1 MGAGDDGLLDEFE
14 GQWYGVELPSAFW
27 AAGDVEAG
35 EAQDLLSAGF
45 FGSLVVGLRRRGL
58 ADGSADGFE
67 GFLSV
72 GVGEEAE
79 EADFME
85 AGRENVEREAAYKL
99 MGVEGDGV
107 DLFLF
112 AVFGAEGDFGVFD
125 VFDAV
130 VMDGDAVGVATEV
143 IKDLLGTAER
153 SLCIDGPAFLFGGV
167 EQSMEG
173 GRIGERRELS
183 VEAEAPGVEEAE
195 QSVAV
200 LRGKDAAECSDGK
213 EEVGLLGANKF
224 FFSQDAC
231 GDDDMQVKVIH
242 EFLVPR
248 MQNSNE
254 AGLSFELPFGFGG
267 EAFEGFVYCLEEQA
281 ERGFFVLE
289 DEGIKFVREGEDAVE
304 VGNVEQLGTPGFE
317 PFLFGGGLAFRTMTV
332 ATGVV
337 GRALK
342 AALGAAVEVPV
353 ECGGAAD
360 AYEVERGADVRRL
373 GMRLKKRIAVQ
384 PQHFRHLEGRTVHEG
399 APLEGLER

>member
-1 MGAGDDGLLDEFE
+1 LGAGDDGLLDEFE

-112 AVFGAEGDFGVFD
+112 AVFRAEGDFAVFD

-173 GRIGERRELS
+173 GRVGERRELS
-183 VEAEAPGVEEAE
+183 MEAEVPGVEEAE
-195 QSVAV
+195 QSVAIV
-200 LRGKDAAECSDGK
+200 NRASPYFLRK
-213 EEVGLLGANKF
+213 
-224 FFSQDAC
+224 
-231 GDDDMQVKVIH
+231 
-242 EFLVPR
+242 
-248 MQNSNE
+248 
-254 AGLSFELPFGFGG
+254 LS
-267 EAFEGFVYCLEEQA
+267 
-281 ERGFFVLE
+281 
-289 DEGIKFVREGEDAVE
+289 
-304 VGNVEQLGTPGFE
+304 
-317 PFLFGGGLAFRTMTV
+317 
-332 ATGVV
+332 
-337 GRALK
+337 ALRF
-342 AALGAAVEVPV
+342 GAAKT
-353 ECGGAAD
+353 
-360 AYEVERGADVRRL
+360 RL
-373 GMRLKKRIAVQ
+373 SARTGKRKLGCWARINSFSLRTPAGMMTCR
-384 PQHFRHLEGRTVHEG
+384 
-399 APLEGLER
+399 